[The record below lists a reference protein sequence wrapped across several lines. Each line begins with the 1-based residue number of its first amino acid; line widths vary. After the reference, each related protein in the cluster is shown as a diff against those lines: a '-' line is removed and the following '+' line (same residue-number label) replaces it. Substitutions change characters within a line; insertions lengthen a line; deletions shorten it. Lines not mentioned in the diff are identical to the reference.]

1 MVLIKFRTMDKKL
14 YEIEMAP
21 ETLIGEAKQIFQQ
34 QVGGCEV
41 KSIRMIYKKK
51 ILNDTIAISTLDM
64 NEKDFIVVCLPKST
78 TNQISQANQV
88 VSKPATNAPAPNQ
101 ANQPILQ
108 PIPAPVNQTNL
119 NSLTTDPIP
128 LYQPNQYNQSQ
139 LPQPLPTATLDLYNQ
154 ISSISNL
161 HNYGQAN
168 RPFRSTN
175 AFNQIVQNTQSN
187 GFPNDPEFYQKI
199 DQLMEIGFFGRSE
212 CESALRASYGNVE
225 RAAEYL
231 ISGNIPSTPDIPNQN
246 SPTIQLSN
254 EFIITFRKMLQKEP
268 RVLENF
274 VEEFEIENPIFR
286 QNPELLLSQ
295 FGLSTE
301 GFDIEGIKNYS
312 VSRVETS
319 YFDQLLASVQKEVDC
334 PNLKTC
340 LDKIDPNY
348 EENKRRRR
356 IQQQEPAILNQFTNE
371 EKEAIRR
378 IQSLGNFNL
387 NEVVQIYLS
396 CDKNEEITANLL
408 FESK

>member
-1 MVLIKFRTMDKKL
+1 MDKKH

-51 ILNDTIAISTLDM
+51 ILNDNIAISTLDM
-64 NEKDFIVVCLPKST
+64 KEKDFIAVYLQKST
-78 TNQISQANQV
+78 TKSQTSQV
-88 VSKPATNAPAPNQ
+88 VSKPATNTSTPNQ
-101 ANQPILQ
+101 INQPILQ
-108 PIPAPVNQTNL
+108 LNPVPLNQTNS

-128 LYQPNQYNQSQ
+128 IYQPNQYNQSQ
-139 LPQPLPTATLDLYNQ
+139 LPQPLPNALDLYNQ

-161 HNYGQAN
+161 YNYEQTN

-199 DQLMEIGFFGRSE
+199 DQLMEIGCFGRSE

-231 ISGNIPSTPDIPNQN
+231 ISGNIPSTPSTSNQN
-246 SPTIQLSN
+246 NPTIQLSN

-286 QNPELLLSQ
+286 QNPELLLRQ
-295 FGLSTE
+295 FGLSTD

-312 VSRVETS
+312 VSRVDTS

-348 EENKRRRR
+348 EEKKRRRR
-356 IQQQEPAILNQFTNE
+356 IQQQEPDILNQFTNE

-378 IQSLGNFNL
+378 IQNLGNFDL

-408 FESK
+408 FQSK